1 MFVWDDLFVQKQV
14 KGVFKTFRESFF
26 SFGAISGAETTH
38 LTFRQEEEDKMKKK
52 KQWICSV

>member
-1 MFVWDDLFVQKQV
+1 MWDDLFVQKQV
-14 KGVFKTFRESFF
+14 KGVLKTFRESPFF
-26 SFGAISGAETTH
+26 SFGAISGAEITH